1 MTPTSPSTR
10 RSLDRALALTAAL
23 ALLIAPASAADRAA
37 ESRAKEQE
45 LIRLIQSPAPAAEK
59 AIPCKQLAI
68 YGTPAAVPVLAPLLA
83 DPDLSSWARIALEAI
98 PGAAAD
104 AALRDALTRVEG
116 RLLVGIINSIGVRR
130 DAQATDG
137 LVAKLKAPDA
147 EVASAAAIALG
158 RLGSAAAAQALV
170 PALATARGEVSSAVA
185 EGLILC
191 AERSLA
197 AGQRSEAVKLYDAVR
212 QANVIQPRIIEAT
225 RGAILARQS
234 EGLPL
239 LLEQLR
245 STEPEFFRIGLR
257 VARELPGRAVTEALV
272 AELSR
277 SSAERQ
283 PLVLLALA
291 DRSDDAVMPAVL
303 KAAGSGSTELR
314 LAAIRVLEHD
324 GDAASVPVLLEAAAG
339 TDARLAAA
347 AKVALFKLEGPAV
360 DAALLGRLPQATGK
374 TLQALLELAGQRR
387 LTAALPTVL
396 RSVENPDPATRRAAI
411 EGVGALGNEAQVAEL
426 VKLLGKSS
434 DAQIRGD
441 LQKALT
447 ALCARAGTRCVPA
460 LLPLAQ
466 HTDSELRMAG
476 LHLLASVGGPE
487 ALAAVTRAIN
497 DADEA
502 VQDDAVGLL
511 ATWPNNW
518 PDDVGVAEPLLNLA
532 KSGKK
537 LAHQLQGVRGYLQY
551 IQENKGLSDAEKVGQ
566 VKELLSLIQ
575 RPEEKRLAIAALGT
589 LPTASSLGLLMTLAN
604 DRAVAEEACLAIV
617 AVAPSKRLTDTSPEV
632 RRKALQMVLDRS
644 QNNPTRKKAEGAL
657 DALK

>member
-1 MTPTSPSTR
+1 MTPPSLSTR
-10 RSLDRALALTAAL
+10 RSIRLVLALTSAL
-23 ALLIAPASAADRAA
+23 ALLIAPASAAERAA

-45 LIRLIQSPAPAAEK
+45 LIRILQSAAPAAEK

-68 YGTPAAVPVLAPLLA
+68 YGTPTAVPALAPLLA

-98 PGAAAD
+98 PGPAAD
-104 AALRDALTRVEG
+104 AALRDALARVEG
-116 RLLVGIINSIGVRR
+116 RLLVGVINSIGVRS

-137 LVAKLKAPDA
+137 LVAKLKNPDA

-158 RLGSAAAAQALV
+158 RIGSAAAAQALL
-170 PALATARGEVSSAVA
+170 PALSTTRGDVGSAVA

-197 AGQRSEAVKLYDAVR
+197 GGNNAEAVKLYDAVR
-212 QANVIQPRIIEAT
+212 KANVIRPRIIEAT

-234 EGLPL
+234 DGLPL
-239 LLEQLR
+239 LLEQLH
-245 STEPEFFRIGLR
+245 STETEFFRIGLR
-257 VARELPGRAVTEALV
+257 VARELPGRPVTDALV
-272 AELSR
+272 AELGR

-303 KAAGSGSTELR
+303 KAAGSGSTDLR

-324 GDAASVPVLLEAAAG
+324 GDAASVPVLLEAAVDN
-339 TDARLAAA
+339 DARLASA
-347 AKVALFKLEGPAV
+347 AKVALLKLEGPAV
-360 DAALLGRLPQATGK
+360 DADLLARLPQATGK
-374 TLQALLELAGQRR
+374 TLQTLLELAAQRR
-387 LTAALPTVL
+387 LPAALPAVL
-396 RSVENPDPATRRAAI
+396 RSIESPDPATRRAAI
-411 EGVGALGNEAQVAEL
+411 EGVGALGNEAQAADL
-426 VKLLGKSS
+426 VKLLAKTS
-434 DAQIRGD
+434 DAPARGD

-460 LLPLAQ
+460 LLPLAR

-518 PDDVGVAEPLLNLA
+518 PDDVGAAEPLLNLA

-551 IQENKGLSDAEKVGQ
+551 IQENKRLSDAEKVGQ
-566 VKELLSLIQ
+566 VKELLTLIQ

-589 LPTASSLGLLMTLAN
+589 LPTASSLDLLGTLAN
-604 DRAVAEEACLAIV
+604 DRAVAEEAYLAIV
-617 AVAPSKRLTDTSPEV
+617 AVAPSKRLTDVSPEM
-632 RRKALQMVLDRS
+632 RRKALQLVLDRS

-657 DALK
+657 NALK